1 MEQHFIPVFS
11 KLLRTTA
18 MTSTQ
23 QKALYLDSAGGEFVV
38 KTKEIQKPG
47 PGEVLVKILATALN
61 PADWKI
67 QKFKPPFITEY
78 PVVLGADA
86 AGIVEEVGEGVT
98 TFVKGDRV

>member
-1 MEQHFIPVFS
+1 
-11 KLLRTTA
+11 

-47 PGEVLVKILATALN
+47 AGEVLVKIFATALN